1 MLFENKEKTDNN
13 ENTKILL
20 EFYKTVFQQREAEPK
35 LSLQQMLKILNL
47 PRLKDNEIKLCDGSI
62 FEILKAIHN
71 MNHQAM
77 MIKLNILLKQMII
90 KLTKKMIKL
99 KN

>member
-13 ENTKILL
+13 ENTKILH

-47 PRLKDNEIKLCDGSI
+47 PRLKDNEIKLCNGSI

-71 MNHQAM
+71 MNHQGM